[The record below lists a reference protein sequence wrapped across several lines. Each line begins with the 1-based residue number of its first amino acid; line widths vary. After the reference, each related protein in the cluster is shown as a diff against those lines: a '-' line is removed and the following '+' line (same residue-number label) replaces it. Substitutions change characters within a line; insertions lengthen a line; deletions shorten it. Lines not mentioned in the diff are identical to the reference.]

1 MANSKE
7 ISIEVITQIA
17 MLIAKTAIGEIL
29 ERRQEEVFSRFRDGI
44 KGMK

>member
-7 ISIEVITQIA
+7 ISIEVLAQIA
-17 MLIAKTAIGEIL
+17 VLAAKIAVGEIL
-29 ERRQEEVFSRFRDGI
+29 ERRQEEVFSRCRDGI